1 MNKKTN
7 ECHLVDVA
15 CPVDSWICL
24 KELEKEEKYIGL
36 AKVAESMVSANQYQ
50 GSWKCIGFDTF

>member
-15 CPVDSWICL
+15 FPISWICL

-36 AKVAESMVSANQYQ
+36 AKLLKAWLALTSIKDRGNV
-50 GSWKCIGFDTF
+50 